1 MIYVLD
7 YSKSVYDYEE
17 KNNLLFWNMNTYN
30 TRKVLCEK
38 VRVIATVR
46 DLHSLNS
53 AIDGSVMSQ
62 LSQLILS
69 KSLVFLHGIF
79 YFWLVEQW

>member
-1 MIYVLD
+1 MVYVLD

-53 AIDGSVMSQ
+53 ARGDVIKEN
-62 LSQLILS
+62 L
-69 KSLVFLHGIF
+69 
-79 YFWLVEQW
+79 